1 MNDNPNKEPTDLTP
15 ADEPTTQPVET
26 PEERELRM
34 VENNEVTRGTSDDPA
49 TPQVNHLENKLAKE
63 KTKRR
68 SKPAIVALLL
78 LLVAILGGTAALAV
92 YKLYFEKPTQQQA
105 TVVEQPKA
113 VEPSALRASDVIAKI
128 KTDLKYTDNSE
139 SSISVPIKVA
149 GFDYYTAL
157 GQTDQAVGLQS
168 DVAYNQSAVD
178 TAAIAKILQD
188 YGFTEKVIQAGDDES
203 MAIKHYTHKDVI
215 CETTVTKTLNNPTGN
230 HQVAVNCANMSDY
243 ATVAKAQKALY
254 DVYPHASNPTEGTL
268 LLAGKP
274 TEKTS
279 KTEGYTTAQ
288 VALSGVTEDGQAGM
302 GGAAGLFYKT
312 PDGKWHFFTGTQAA
326 LACSDYNTD
335 DLKKAYLGEPCFDA
349 NGKDSTVA
357 L

>member
-1 MNDNPNKEPTDLTP
+1 MNETPTQNEPTDVPP
-15 ADEPTTQPVET
+15 APPAET
-26 PEERELRM
+26 PEQRELRM
-34 VENNEVTRGTSDDPA
+34 VENNEVTRGAPGDPN

-92 YKLYFEKPTQQQA
+92 YKLYFEKPAQQQA

-139 SSISVPIKVA
+139 SSVSTPIKVA
-149 GFDYYTAL
+149 GFDYYTSL
-157 GQTDQAVGLQS
+157 GQTDKAVGLQS

-188 YGFTEKVIQAGDDES
+188 YGFTEKVIQAGDGES
-203 MAIKHYTHKDVI
+203 MAIKYYTHKDVI
-215 CETTVTKTLNNPTGN
+215 CETTVTKTVNNPTGN

-243 ATVAKAQKALY
+243 ATTAKAQKTFY
-254 DVYPHASNPTEGTL
+254 NVYPHANSPAEGTL
-268 LLAGKP
+268 LLAGNP
-274 TEKTS
+274 IEKAS

-288 VALSGVTEDGQAGM
+288 VGLGSVLDDQSM
-302 GGAAGLFYKT
+302 PGGAAGLFYKT

-326 LACSDYNTD
+326 LACADYNTD
-335 DLKKAYLGEPCFDA
+335 DLKKAYLGEPCYDA
-349 NGKDSTVA
+349 SGKDSTVA